1 MAKFICKV
9 WPTRSYPGTSPYEI
23 EVNASNSFQA
33 RSIAARREKCEE
45 SEITITKE
53 IRVSNQN
60 TPQNSSKASSGFG
73 GAGDIQISEIIK
85 LVTIIFGIIKFVFPY
100 AKYLYAVNAVGEEQ
114 EERKTNLRSK
124 EKVIFKK
131 PLYWVFNVLLFLI
144 TININR
150 WIFLLALVI
159 YMSYFF
165 GVRKF
170 YVKTG
175 NKFLFVKLVEKFS
188 K

>member
-100 AKYLYAVNAVGEEQ
+100 AKYLYAVNPVGEEQ

-175 NKFLFVKLVEKFS
+175 NKFFFVKLVEKFS